1 MSVIEKMGNVFTP
14 ENMTE
19 LLTVKLEVVF
29 LQVDANST
37 SMLVIN
43 DSSLIFQFMREA
55 LSGTDVVIF

>member
-1 MSVIEKMGNVFTP
+1 MGNVFTP
-14 ENMTE
+14 EKMTE

-43 DSSLIFQFMREA
+43 GSSLIFQFMREA